1 MNKED
6 RILLNQLIKEM
17 SELRG
22 EMKSFKEQALE
33 RIQATEKKC
42 DNRQSKPD
50 SCTIGRSLKSHI
62 KEHKNSGV
70 GRHSVFNTIIE
81 AGMLTAVIL
90 IAIFK

>member
-6 RILLNQLIKEM
+6 RILLNQLIQEM

-33 RIQATEKKC
+33 RIKATEGKC
-42 DNRQSKPD
+42 DTRQSKPE
-50 SCTIGRSLKSHI
+50 SCTIGRSLKNHL
-62 KEHKNSGV
+62 KNHKTTGSA
-70 GRHSVFNTIIE
+70 RHSTFDTVIE

>member
-6 RILLNQLIKEM
+6 RMLLNHLIQEI

-33 RIQATEKKC
+33 RIKATEKKC
-42 DNRQSKPD
+42 DLRQSAPE
-50 SCTIGRSLKSHI
+50 SCTTGRSLKNHI
-62 KEHKNSGV
+62 KNHKTTGTVRHGV
-70 GRHSVFNTIIE
+70 FDTIIE
-81 AGMLTAVIL
+81 AGMLAAVIL